1 MKTRLSVVAIALS
14 TLVAGHAFAADPAA
28 AKTREQVRAEL
39 AEAVRNGDLIADGE
53 TGARFN
59 QLFPAQYAQSATVA
73 GKTRAEVK
81 AELAEAVRT
90 GDLVAD
96 GQTGA
101 RFNEVAPAQYAA
113 ARSAAPVAA
122 NVAVAQGK
130 TREQVK
136 AELAEAIRNG
146 DIVADGETGAKYNQ
160 LYPNRYPQPVL
171 AQGKSREDVRAELV
185 ESRRNNGG

>member
-14 TLVAGHAFAADPAA
+14 TLVAGHALAADPAA

-39 AEAVRNGDLIADGE
+39 AQAVRSGDLIADGE

-59 QLFPAQYAQSATVA
+59 QLFPAQYAQQATV

-81 AELAEAVRT
+81 AELAEAVRN
-90 GDLVAD
+90 GDLIAD
-96 GQTGA
+96 GETGA
-101 RFNEVAPAQYAA
+101 KFKDVAPTQYAA
-113 ARSAAPVAA
+113 ARAETPATT
-122 NVAVAQGK
+122 VAVGK

-146 DIVADGETGAKYNQ
+146 ELIADGETGARFNQ
-160 LYPNRYPQPVL
+160 LYPNRYPQPVV
-171 AQGKSREDVRAELV
+171 AQGQSREDVRADLV
-185 ESRRNNGG
+185 ESRRANGG